1 MAFSK
6 ATFYKFTSVGLG
18 VFILIFLLYPI
29 SLPVMD
35 YKKVLS
41 SWEPPPV
48 KTPPP
53 PLGWSNPVF
62 SNIEKRIKQDK
73 QNIDAL
79 CQNYLFSSQPFVT
92 VKINNQ
98 PIQIQNYYMNKEK
111 KLGWCINA
119 KVRRK
124 ICKK

>member
-6 ATFYKFTSVGLG
+6 ATFFKFSSVGLG
-18 VFILIFLLYPI
+18 AFILIFLVYPI
-29 SLPVMD
+29 NLPVMN
-35 YKKVLS
+35 YKQVLS

-48 KTPPP
+48 KTLPQ

-62 SNIEKRIKQDK
+62 SNIEKRMKQDR
-73 QNIDAL
+73 QNIEAL
-79 CQNYLFSSQPFVT
+79 CENVQLNSQPFVS
-92 VKINNQ
+92 VKINYQ

-119 KVRRK
+119 KVW
-124 ICKK
+124 